1 MFIKKEGIDY
11 LANFYRSA
19 IYDKKNKTYLLTTDD
34 GNFLFVNSS
43 ALKQLK
49 TGKIIDE
56 NLYLTFLAKGIIVNE
71 NNFNKIVQKTA
82 KRYGFL
88 GNGTSLH
95 IVIPTHRCNLG
106 CTYCFASATNITDS
120 KEENDLDEKTAKKII
135 EFIMTS
141 PSSAITI
148 EFQGGE
154 ATARFDTVQL
164 MSLYAKELNKKY
176 KKDLKITIVTNLTL
190 MNEKIAN
197 WLIDN
202 DITICTSFDGPKNVH
217 DKNRFIK
224 AKEGIQVGT
233 YDQVIF
239 WINRINKLYEEK
251 NKPYRV
257 NALMTITKHS
267 LAYYKEILDEY
278 VKLKIEYVNIRSLTE
293 VGRATENSEEIL
305 YTKQDFTKFYE
316 DSVNY
321 LKELYL
327 KGIKISERTLEMY
340 AQKILLNTP
349 TYHADFESPCGAATG
364 QITYHNNGN
373 IYTCNEALG
382 RDEFKIGNVFEDNW
396 KGVFQKKETA
406 KAILNSMLESNVKCD
421 RCVFKPYCG
430 TCMVE
435 NYYHLGKFNFYPTK
449 TTKHHETVYQC
460 KNIFDQILN
469 NINQED
475 IIKLTHKTN

>member
-1 MFIKKEGIDY
+1 MFIKKEGTDY
-11 LANFYRSA
+11 LSNFYRSA
-19 IYDKKNKTYLLTTDD
+19 LYDKINKLYLLTTDD

-43 ALKQLK
+43 ALRQLR

-56 NLYLTFLAKGIIVNE
+56 NLYNIFLSKNILVNE
-71 NNFNKIVQKTA
+71 NNFNRIVQKTT

-88 GNGTSLH
+88 ANGTSLH

-106 CTYCFASATNITDS
+106 CTYCFASATKIEDS
-120 KEENDLDEKTAKKII
+120 KDENDLDEKTAKKIV
-135 EFIMTS
+135 EFIITS
-141 PSSAITI
+141 PSHAITI

-154 ATARFDTVQL
+154 ATARFDTVKL

-190 MNEKIAN
+190 MTEEIAL
-197 WLIDN
+197 WLVEN
-202 DITICTSFDGPKNVH
+202 DISICTSFDGPKIVH
-217 DKNRFIK
+217 DKNRFIN
-224 AKEGIQVGT
+224 AKNGIEIGT
-233 YDQVIF
+233 YDKVVH
-239 WINRINKLYEEK
+239 WIKRINQICQEK
-251 NKPYRV
+251 NKPWRV

-267 LAYYKEILDEY
+267 LPYYKEIIDEY
-278 VKLKIEYVNIRSLTE
+278 VKLNLQFVNIRSLTE
-293 VGRATENSEEIL
+293 VGRVEENSDSIMYSKKE
-305 YTKQDFTKFYE
+305 FTKFYE
-316 DSVNY
+316 NSINY
-321 LKELYL
+321 IKELHK
-327 KGIKISERTLEMY
+327 KGIYMSERILEMY

-396 KGVFQKKETA
+396 KGVFQKKETS

-435 NYYHLGKFNFYPTK
+435 NFYHLGKFNFYPSK
-449 TTKHHETVYQC
+449 TSKHHETIYQC
-460 KNIFDQILN
+460 KTIFDEILK
-469 NINQED
+469 NINNQD
-475 IIKLTHKTN
+475 QIKLTQKSN